1 MTTDT
6 KSPNKVQVSDS
17 GPCRKKIRIEIP
29 ADVVEQNLGS
39 TLDGLLA
46 QAELPG
52 FRPGRAPKRLVEKKF
67 GSMIRKQA
75 KETLVG
81 EAFNAAVTEHK
92 LRLVGSPLAEDLAK
106 VEPEAG
112 KPLIFEVDVEVVPEF
127 TLPALEGITVKK
139 PLLDVT
145 DEMVN
150 KEVDKICLTEGTL
163 EERETPAEGDYL
175 TGHAKLLTKG
185 HEKPH
190 FDSDGI
196 VVQLPPTSAEGK
208 GMIVGIVVDD
218 LAKQMGSVKVGN
230 KITIE
235 TKGPENHENELLR
248 NADVTIEY
256 TPARVDRIIAAKVED
271 LAARVGFADAAAF
284 TNAVRERLSQRVQI
298 DQSAA
303 MRGQAMKHLI
313 EKTEMPL
320 PERLTSDQAGR
331 NLQRHRME
339 LMYRGFGPMQVEER
353 VAQLRRQSSAE
364 AIVSLKSMFIIE
376 QAAEKLGVKVTDQE
390 VMGRIT
396 QMARERGVKPEQLR
410 DELVASNQVNS
421 LFMQVREHKTL
432 DAILAKASITEVS
445 VEEFNKAM
453 TESAQA

>member
-1 MTTDT
+1 
-6 KSPNKVQVSDS
+6 
-17 GPCRKKIRIEIP
+17 
-29 ADVVEQNLGS
+29 
-39 TLDGLLA
+39 
-46 QAELPG
+46 
-52 FRPGRAPKRLVEKKF
+52 
-67 GSMIRKQA
+67 
-75 KETLVG
+75 
-81 EAFNAAVTEHK
+81 
-92 LRLVGSPLAEDLAK
+92 
-106 VEPEAG
+106 
-112 KPLIFEVDVEVVPEF
+112 
-127 TLPALEGITVKK
+127 
-139 PLLDVT
+139 
-145 DEMVN
+145 
-150 KEVDKICLTEGTL
+150 
-163 EERETPAEGDYL
+163 
-175 TGHAKLLTKG
+175 
-185 HEKPH
+185 
-190 FDSDGI
+190 
-196 VVQLPPTSAEGK
+196 
-208 GMIVGIVVDD
+208 
-218 LAKQMGSVKVGN
+218 
-230 KITIE
+230 
-235 TKGPENHENELLR
+235 
-248 NADVTIEY
+248 
-256 TPARVDRIIAAKVED
+256 
-271 LAARVGFADAAAF
+271 
-284 TNAVRERLSQRVQI
+284 
-298 DQSAA
+298 